1 MFGRKKDDEVDAM
14 PAAEPKVDAAKPLP
28 LKSPTRAR
36 PPSAPGRLTPTPFRP
51 EIVRRPLDIS
61 ATDSQSSERQGSS
74 YGEGKRLI
82 VGREIA
88 LNGQINA
95 CEKLIVEG
103 RVEANLSDC
112 REIEIADTG
121 MFKGLAEIDV
131 AEISGRFEGDLTAR
145 ELLLVRSTGKITGT
159 IRFGRLEIERGG
171 EINGNVSVYTD
182 ESRVVEPVAEPV
194 AEQIAETAQPNEAAA
209 ELPVEL
215 ESVACPAL
223 PPRVPLC
230 LRLHR
235 SLPEDPGPTIRD
247 RSAIGP

>member
-14 PAAEPKVDAAKPLP
+14 PAAEPKVHAAKPLP

-36 PPSAPGRLTPTPFRP
+36 PPSTSGSLTPTPFWP

-103 RVEANLSDC
+103 RVEANFSNC
-112 REIEIADTG
+112 REIEIADTS

-171 EINGNVSVYTD
+171 EITGNVSVYTD
-182 ESRVVEPVAEPV
+182 ESRVAEPV

-215 ESVACPAL
+215 DDPDFVPDPVEPEAIPE
-223 PPRVPLC
+223 PPN
-230 LRLHR
+230 
-235 SLPEDPGPTIRD
+235 RD
-247 RSAIGP
+247 